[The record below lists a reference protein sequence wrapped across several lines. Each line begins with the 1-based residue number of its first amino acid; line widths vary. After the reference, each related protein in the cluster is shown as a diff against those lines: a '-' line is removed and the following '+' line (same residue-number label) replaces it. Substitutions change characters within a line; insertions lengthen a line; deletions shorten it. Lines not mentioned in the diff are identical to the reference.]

1 MNGMKQ
7 ENPVIKTGNTKEFHR
22 YLLEKSLAMR
32 ALAYQA
38 HIKSKLLTKAVI
50 QIENSKKNLQTLNDT
65 LVYEIGIRKQAEE
78 KILHM
83 ASHDNLTGLPNRP
96 LFKDRLETAQRL
108 AVRNQGK
115 LAVLFIDLDGFK
127 AVNDNLGHK
136 AGDKV
141 LQEVAN
147 RLRESVRDSDTVARM
162 GGDEFTILLNGIECA
177 ADVGVVAEKILA
189 ALEQPILLED
199 QVAKVG
205 ASIGIAIFP
214 DDSDD
219 SEKLISYA
227 DGAMYEIKKT
237 GKNAYAFHAS
247 GF

>member
-1 MNGMKQ
+1 MKQ
-7 ENPVIKTGNTKEFHR
+7 DNPVIKTGNTKEFQRH
-22 YLLEKSLAMR
+22 LLEKSLAMR
-32 ALAYQA
+32 AQAYQA
-38 HIKSKLLTKAVI
+38 HTKAKLLTQAVM

-65 LVYEIGIRKQAEE
+65 LVYEIGVRKQAEE

-108 AVRNQGK
+108 AVRNRGK

-136 AGDKV
+136 AGDIV
-141 LQEVAN
+141 LQEVAK
-147 RLRESVRDSDTVARM
+147 RLRESVRDSDTAARM
-162 GGDEFTILLNGIECA
+162 GGDEFIILLNGIECNGDA
-177 ADVGVVAEKILA
+177 GVVAEKILA
-189 ALEQPILLED
+189 ALKKPILLEG
-199 QVAKVG
+199 QIAKVG

-214 DDSDD
+214 DHSHD

-227 DGAMYEIKKT
+227 DCAMYEIKKS
-237 GKNAYAFHAS
+237 GKNAYAFHTS